1 VSYPVFAEIP
11 VKPEYLDDPIAAV
24 RGIVSETLA
33 EDGCEQF
40 LLHRAADGSARL
52 FIYERWRDR
61 AAFEFHHAQP
71 YTLSV
76 YKSYET
82 WLAGPVTITEL
93 TDAN

>member
-1 VSYPVFAEIP
+1 MSYPVFAEIP
-11 VKPEYLDDPIAAV
+11 VKPEYLDDAIAAV
-24 RGIVSETLA
+24 RAIVPTTLG

-40 LLHRAADGSARL
+40 TLHRAADGSARL

-71 YTLSV
+71 YTVAV